1 MNAAKFAA
9 RSPVS
14 QSLGNHHMTI
24 TRRDFVSASSA
35 FALASAFGAS
45 ARAAPLPRDADIVV
59 IGAGAAGIAAARR
72 IVAAGR
78 KVIVVEA
85 SGQIG
90 GRCLTDTTSFETPF
104 DRGARWLHNPET
116 NALVKLARA
125 AGVELVPTPGSQKIR
140 IGRRNARAGET
151 EEFLAT
157 IVRANRA
164 IDEAARKGDPSC
176 ASALP
181 KDLGNWAGAT
191 EYVLGAYAAGKDLK
205 DLSAVDH
212 VRAQE
217 RGTEIDSRMGL
228 GALMVKL
235 ADGLPVALS
244 TPATRVNWSGR
255 DIAVETPAGRIA
267 TRAVIVTASSNVLA
281 SGAIGFTPEL
291 PKRQLDAA
299 AKLSLGSTDR
309 IALWM
314 PGNPLALGRD
324 ELMIEQSTDTR
335 TGVMLANVGSSALCT
350 VDVAGS
356 FGRDLSAQG
365 EAAMV
370 AFAVEW
376 LTRLF
381 GSDIAK
387 AVTKSSATRW
397 NASPFIK
404 GAMSGAVPGGQFAR
418 RALIEPMSNLF
429 FAGEATHETL
439 WGSVD
444 GAWETGERA
453 ADAALAKLAPAKP
466 SAPERAPKRRSR
478 SSAE

>member
-1 MNAAKFAA
+1 
-9 RSPVS
+9 
-14 QSLGNHHMTI
+14 MTM
-24 TRRDFVSASSA
+24 TRRDFISASSA

-45 ARAAPLPRDADIVV
+45 ARAATLPRDADIVV
-59 IGAGAAGIAAARR
+59 IGAGAAGISAAKWIA
-72 IVAAGR
+72 AAGR

-125 AGVELVPTPGSQKIR
+125 AGVELYPTPGGQKIR

-157 IVRANRA
+157 VVRANRA
-164 IDEAARKGDPSC
+164 IDDAARKGDPSC

-181 KDLGNWAGAT
+181 KDLGDWAGTT

-217 RGTEIDSRMGL
+217 RGTEIASRSGL
-228 GALMVKL
+228 GALMIKL

-244 TPATRVNWSGR
+244 TPATRVSWSGR

-267 TRAVIVTASSNVLA
+267 TRAVIVTASTNVLA
-281 SGAIGFTPEL
+281 SGAIKFTPEL

-309 IALWM
+309 IAMWM

-335 TGVMLANVGSSALCT
+335 TGVMLANVSGSALCT

-376 LTRLF
+376 LTKLF

-387 AVTKSSATRW
+387 AVKKSSATRW
-397 NASPFIK
+397 NASPFVQ

-418 RALIEPMSNLF
+418 RALIEPMGNLF

-444 GAWETGERA
+444 GAWESGERA
-453 ADAALAKLAPAKP
+453 ADAALKKIGALRDPEAAPARSTRKP
-466 SAPERAPKRRSR
+466 KPRARSN
-478 SSAE
+478 AE